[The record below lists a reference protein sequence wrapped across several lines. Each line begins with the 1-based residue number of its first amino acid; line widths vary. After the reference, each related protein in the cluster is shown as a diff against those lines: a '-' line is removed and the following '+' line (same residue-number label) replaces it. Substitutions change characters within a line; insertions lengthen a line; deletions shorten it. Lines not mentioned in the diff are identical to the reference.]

1 MSVPQDS
8 RARRIQKKRRTKK
21 LAQWRV
27 QQQAADQPE
36 NAAAATAT
44 KQA

>member
-21 LAQWRV
+21 LAQWRAK
-27 QQQAADQPE
+27 QEPE
-36 NAAAATAT
+36 KAAAAP
-44 KQA
+44 KKSS